1 MVKYKL
7 KLIDIIEEV
16 KGTKTYYFEKPADL
30 TWEEGSHTHIGHI
43 GFDEGEQPNKNWVR
57 HMSIMTLP
65 IENKIGIT
73 TRVPGS
79 SSEFKRKLSEL
90 KRGDE
95 VILFKLG
102 SRLQLKR
109 SDRPVILISMGVG
122 IAAFRPVIL
131 AYKDNKLGIPSLF
144 NMNIDSTGEFIFKEE
159 LDQLVNDSYRNYW
172 VASRPDFYEKLQQL
186 ANTEN
191 AIYYIVGSDPFIKD
205 MIKYLRDKNVKEED
219 MILDKKEEKLQE
231 YFIN

>member
-7 KLIDIIEEV
+7 KLIDILEEA
-16 KGTKTYYFEKPADL
+16 KGTNTYYFEKPADL

-65 IENKIGIT
+65 KENKIGIT

-109 SDRPVILISMGVG
+109 CNRPIILISMGVG
-122 IAAFRPVIL
+122 IAAFRPMIL
-131 AYKDNKLGIPSLF
+131 AYKENKSDIPSLF
-144 NMNIDSTGEFIFKEE
+144 NVNIDASGEFIFKEE
-159 LDQLVNDSYRNYW
+159 LDQLVDESYRNYW
-172 VASRPDFYEKLQQL
+172 VASRQDFYAKLQQL
-186 ANTEN
+186 TKAEN

-205 MIKYLRDKNVKEED
+205 MIPYLREKQVKDED